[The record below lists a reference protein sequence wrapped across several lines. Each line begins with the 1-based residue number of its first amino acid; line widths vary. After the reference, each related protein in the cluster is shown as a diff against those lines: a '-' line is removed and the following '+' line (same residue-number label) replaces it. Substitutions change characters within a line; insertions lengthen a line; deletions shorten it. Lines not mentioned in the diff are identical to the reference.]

1 MGLTESVNNFD
12 TKLNQITTDIF
23 KEVEK
28 ITRNPLEAEQKKLS
42 NLIPFLRDVYSTIA
56 ALKQS
61 EKDLK
66 KEKDNLQGAI
76 REFQSRANEIRTL
89 LETETGASYPVIV
102 KPNDL
107 NRIYTDIYN
116 GSPFHGWNKKNLNS
130 VWTNDIYPQLSSTRG
145 WRTTLNGYYVLT
157 GGKSYPSGEPV
168 IVIEALS
175 NPTTAESSIPW
186 ASKKELMTIE

>member
-12 TKLNQITTDIF
+12 TKLNQITTDIY

-28 ITRNPLEAEQKKLS
+28 ITGNSLTAEQKKLS

-76 REFQSRANEIRTL
+76 REFQSRANEIRT
-89 LETETGASYPVIV
+89 Y
-102 KPNDL
+102 
-107 NRIYTDIYN
+107 
-116 GSPFHGWNKKNLNS
+116 
-130 VWTNDIYPQLSSTRG
+130 
-145 WRTTLNGYYVLT
+145 
-157 GGKSYPSGEPV
+157 
-168 IVIEALS
+168 
-175 NPTTAESSIPW
+175 
-186 ASKKELMTIE
+186 